1 MENNELF
8 QTIEQLKNTL
18 SDVASAR
25 QQVEDVIS
33 AYTHTNTEINTY
45 IENFERIE
53 VTISAVIELLSN
65 NKAVIEQQATS
76 IVSEFEKSCTSIVDD
91 IKKELTASVGQ
102 FDVEVNRN
110 IVNITMQIKS
120 LETVVDNAAK
130 LASITEIISDSTNK
144 TVDSVNTIK
153 QELNASQKIQNDAI
167 KHIGDTL
174 MSVLYQV
181 QSSSTLLDNITKSL
195 IEQEKQLVVQR
206 QNLDAYSNFAKQA
219 INTLLADT
227 NKIGTLCD
235 NVKTSISHTQQA
247 IDSLKKIVEDNSTRI
262 SKENI
267 INRWL
272 LILCFIILVIIHF
285 V

>member
-33 AYTHTNTEINTY
+33 AYTHTNTEINSY

-53 VTISAVIELLSN
+53 VAISAVIELLSN
-65 NKAVIEQQATS
+65 NKAAIEQQATS
-76 IVSEFEKSCTSIVDD
+76 IVSEFEKSCTSIADD
-91 IKKELTASVGQ
+91 IKKELTASAKQ
-102 FDVEVNRN
+102 FDFEAGQN
-110 IVNITMQIKS
+110 IVNMTKQIKS

-130 LASITEIISDSTNK
+130 LTSIAEIVPDSTNK
-144 TVDSVNTIK
+144 IVDSVNAVR
-153 QELNASQKIQNDAI
+153 QELNTSQKIQDEAI
-167 KHIGDTL
+167 KNIGNTQI
-174 MSVLYQV
+174 SVLNHA
-181 QSSSTLLDNITKSL
+181 QSSSTLLDNINKSL
-195 IEQEKQLVVQR
+195 LEQEKLLVTQR
-206 QNLDAYSNFAKQA
+206 ESLDIHSNSARQALDAFSVNITQ
-219 INTLLADT
+219 
-227 NKIGTLCD
+227 IGTLCD
-235 NVKTSISHTQQA
+235 NIKTSISYIQQA
-247 IDSLKKIVEDNSTRI
+247 IDGLKKAVEDNSVRM
-262 SKENI
+262 SKENK

>member
-1 MENNELF
+1 M
-8 QTIEQLKNTL
+8 
-18 SDVASAR
+18 
-25 QQVEDVIS
+25 
-33 AYTHTNTEINTY
+33 
-45 IENFERIE
+45 
-53 VTISAVIELLSN
+53 
-65 NKAVIEQQATS
+65 
-76 IVSEFEKSCTSIVDD
+76 
-91 IKKELTASVGQ
+91 TASVGQ